1 MEELLVTSSP
11 AGFRL
16 RRLQAEDYSKGYC
29 QLLSVLTQVGE
40 IPEPAFQA
48 TFQRVNSQPD
58 TYIILVL
65 EEAET
70 GALAASGTLLIEQ
83 KFVHNTGKV
92 GHVEDIVVSTDFQ
105 RRGLGKKMIE
115 TLLEIARAK
124 GCYKVILDCSE
135 EVVTFYEKCGLVR
148 KGVLMAHYF
157 S

>member
-1 MEELLVTSSP
+1 MEEHLVTSSP

-40 IPEPAFQA
+40 IPEPAFQ
-48 TFQRVNSQPD
+48 TTLQRIDSQPD
-58 TYIILVL
+58 TYNILVL
-65 EEAET
+65 EEEET
-70 GALAASGTLLIEQ
+70 GALAATGTLLIEQ

-92 GHVEDIVVSTDFQ
+92 GHVEDIVVSPDFQ

-115 TLLEIARAK
+115 ALLEIARGR

-135 EVVTFYEKCGLVR
+135 EVLAFYEKCGLAR
-148 KGVLMAHYF
+148 RGVLMAHYF